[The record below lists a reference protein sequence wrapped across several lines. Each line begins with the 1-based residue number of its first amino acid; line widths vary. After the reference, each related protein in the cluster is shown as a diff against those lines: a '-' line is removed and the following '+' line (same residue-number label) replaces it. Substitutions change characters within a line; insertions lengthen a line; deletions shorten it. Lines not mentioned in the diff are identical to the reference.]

1 MKDKEEREYPKREKQ
16 GKEGEP
22 MKEEQQPTST
32 TTPQSEGV
40 STTIT
45 ALLFH

>member
-1 MKDKEEREYPKREKQ
+1 MKDKEEREYPTREKQ
-16 GKEGEP
+16 GKDGEP

-32 TTPQSEGV
+32 PTRMSEGV

-45 ALLFH
+45 AVLFH